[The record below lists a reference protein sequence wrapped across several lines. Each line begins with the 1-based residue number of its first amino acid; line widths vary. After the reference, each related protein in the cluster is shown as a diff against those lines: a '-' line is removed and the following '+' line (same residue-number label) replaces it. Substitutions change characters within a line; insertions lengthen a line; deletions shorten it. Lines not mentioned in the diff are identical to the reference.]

1 MIALI
6 LLGAAVIV
14 EPRPQPRPQAIA
26 TVRILRPLSASEK
39 DWLSGSAAH
48 RREIMVREKDGR
60 LTAVR
65 LIEHE

>member
-6 LLGAAVIV
+6 LLGAVVIV

-26 TVRILRPLSASEK
+26 TVRILRSLSASEK
-39 DWLSGSAAH
+39 DWLSGSATH